1 MVGDLRNYK
10 TAQREDKSS
19 KNLVNH
25 SISYGMKPLGILEEK
40 SLERNKIGEVKE
52 PIKAEFLI

>member
-1 MVGDLRNYK
+1 
-10 TAQREDKSS
+10 
-19 KNLVNH
+19 
-25 SISYGMKPLGILEEK
+25 MKPLGILEEK